1 VTTTFTRALGHLALY
16 YAPGDMEASRRLLTD
31 LGCTLVE
38 NGPRPGEDGFCTVL
52 LDEGTATHADNLLFL
67 APLTPTQ
74 QTLERA
80 IRDQFGATDA
90 DDPSTAFTDMKRN
103 SPETAS
109 HFAIRYREL
118 EELER
123 ALAAVEA
130 DTREGGPL
138 HGRVELTKYRARPNL
153 DPAVD
158 ARMAASPAFTGDEPP
173 AFANYWIQCFVK
185 TDLFGYG
192 ILAFGQTI
200 ELDYIFEPFF
210 AAPPKFGR

>member
-1 VTTTFTRALGHLALY
+1 MHTTRALGHLALY
-16 YAPGDMEASRRLLTD
+16 YAPGDMDASRRLLED

-38 NGPRPGEDGFCTVL
+38 NGPAPGKDGFCTVL
-52 LDEGTATHADNLLFL
+52 VDGDSPTYADNILFL

-74 QTLERA
+74 QELERA
-80 IRDQFGATDA
+80 IREEFSFGAGAPDGPA
-90 DDPSTAFTDMKRN
+90 TAFTDMKRH

-109 HFAIRYREL
+109 HFAIRYRDL
-118 EELER
+118 EALEQV
-123 ALAAVEA
+123 LAAVEA
-130 DTREGGPL
+130 DAAEGGPL
-138 HGRVELTKYRARPNL
+138 HGRIELTKYRARPGL

-158 ARMAASPAFTGDEPP
+158 ARMATSPAFTGDEST

-200 ELDYIFEPFF
+200 ELDYVFEPFF
-210 AAPPKFGR
+210 AEPPKFGR